1 MQENTYTKKQI
12 RRRGLAAWLYAGRRS
27 ASYWAFVLHRLTGLG
42 LVLYLIIHL
51 WVLRMLAQGP
61 ERWDDFIT
69 LAKSPLFLLF
79 DVILLF
85 GILFHGLNGIRVAL
99 VGMGIGV
106 EKHKQLLWILSA
118 IGALL
123 LLLGAWGFFT
133 V

>member
-1 MQENTYTKKQI
+1 M
-12 RRRGLAAWLYAGRRS
+12 RRRGLVAWLNPRGRRVG
-27 ASYWAFVLHRLTGLG
+27 YWAFVLHRLTGLG

-51 WVLRMLAQGP
+51 WVLNMLSQGP
-61 ERWDDFIT
+61 ERWNDFVE
-69 LAKSPLFLLF
+69 LAKSPLFLVL

-85 GILFHGLNGIRVAL
+85 GILFHGLNGIRVAF
-99 VGMGIGV
+99 VGMGIGADQHERLFWAV
-106 EKHKQLLWILSA
+106 SL